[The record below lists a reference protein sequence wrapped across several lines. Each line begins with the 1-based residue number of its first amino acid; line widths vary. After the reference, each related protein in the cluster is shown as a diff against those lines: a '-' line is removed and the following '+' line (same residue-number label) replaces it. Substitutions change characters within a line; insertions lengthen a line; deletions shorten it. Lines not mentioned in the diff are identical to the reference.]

1 MEVVIIGGIAAG
13 MSIAAKAKRVNRKAN
28 ITVIEKENYVS
39 FGACGL
45 PYYLGGQFDDGN
57 MMMVR
62 SPEQIRSAGINLLL
76 EHEALDIDF
85 ANKTVRIK
93 DLKSGEELTKTY
105 DKLAIA
111 TGARPII
118 PDLEGIDSE
127 NLYTITRLNQVSEF
141 KARLDDYENIVVIG
155 GGFIGVETA
164 EQLANLGKNVSLVNR
179 SNDLMRKAFDPEFSE
194 KIKMGLEEDQVR
206 VLVNSQLEGFRLEGE
221 NIKEVVTK
229 DETIKADAVVLAL
242 GFKPN
247 TGFISDEIE
256 KLPNG
261 AIVIDEYGRTSIEDV
276 YSAGDCASV
285 ENKLEGTVYSPLAT
299 YANKMGRL
307 IGENIV
313 SDEERPYI
321 KGLGSSMVKAGNYGA
336 AVTGLTEKRAKAL
349 GLDYKTS
356 MVKTKNHAGYWPK
369 NQADIF
375 IKLVYDKK
383 TRVILG
389 GQIFGGQGAV
399 ERIHALSVAVYK
411 ELTVDELGFMDF
423 AYAPPFASTW
433 DALNVAGNA
442 SK

>member
-13 MSIAAKAKRVNRKAN
+13 MSIAAKAKRVNRKSN
-28 ITVIEKENYVS
+28 VTVIEKENYVS

-62 SPEQIRSAGINLLL
+62 SPEQIRDAGINLLL
-76 EHEALDIDF
+76 EHEAIDIDF
-85 ANKTVRIK
+85 DKKTVKVK
-93 DLKSGEELTKTY
+93 DLTSGEIISKDY
-105 DKLAIA
+105 DRLAIA
-111 TGARPII
+111 TGAMPII
-118 PDLEGIDSE
+118 PKVEGVNSQ
-127 NLYTITRLNQVSEF
+127 NVYTITRLNQVTEF
-141 KARLDDYENIVVIG
+141 KEKLEDYKNIVVIG

-164 EQLANLGKNVSLVNR
+164 EQLAHLGKNVSLVNR
-179 SNDLMRKAFDPEFSE
+179 SGYLMRKAFDPEFSD
-194 KIKMGLEEDQVR
+194 KIRMGLEEDGVK
-206 VLVNSQLEGFRLEGE
+206 VLVNRQLEGFTVEGS
-221 NIKEVVTK
+221 KVTKVVTQ
-229 DETIKADAVVLAL
+229 EEILEADAVVLAL

-247 TGFISDEIE
+247 TAFISDEIE
-256 KLPNG
+256 KLANG
-261 AIVIDEYGRTSIEDV
+261 ALVIDEYGRTSIEDV
-276 YSAGDCASV
+276 YSAGDCATV
-285 ENKLEGTVYSPLAT
+285 ENKLMGTVYSPLAT

-313 SDEERPYI
+313 SSEDKAYI
-321 KGLGSSMVKAGNYGA
+321 KGLGSSMIKAGNYGA
-336 AVTGLTEKRAKAL
+336 GVTGLTEKAAKDI

-356 MVKTKNHAGYWPK
+356 FVKTKNHAGYWPK